1 MAARDN
7 VKNLR
12 NNKPGLFTSTIT
24 RGLKQGPSSGK
35 ASFKRADNELVNSDI
50 LSTSSFKYA
59 VDGEGLKSTQQ
70 LNVDY
75 SNFANH
81 TFFNSAQVKT
91 NVAFDIIFNGFPF
104 DGNKQESESFFEA
117 LTGYEKWVYDQFP
130 KNKGY
135 MYFAASGSTTGI
147 YANQHTYVTVVD
159 RAGAAYPSVSKIVTG
174 ENILNPGSD
183 SMTLE
188 MQLFLPSQ
196 PSSASMILDKH
207 NESSGIRNGY
217 SLVLNSTGSSASGS
231 VTFYAMSGSVYD
243 AVTVAVKKGQFN
255 HVAFVWDRTPGVET
269 ISGYV
274 NQKLIVSSAQPIEFG
289 YIDASTANLY
299 IGSGSAIT
307 GLFTPTLTFS
317 GAIDELRIWHSVRT
331 DDERNL
337 YKEKNV
343 FAQDDLKAYFKFNE
357 ASGSNS
363 SVILDHSGNSLHGK
377 LSAGGIL
384 LGVREAPTSSIA
396 GASPMIWERIADN
409 PILFPSHPA
418 VLDLQSELLN
428 SASLFDQANPNII
441 TRLIPP
447 HYLAEGQVEEGFETE
462 NGFITEQ
469 IQSGNDP
476 RSFALGATQTL
487 LLLLYT
493 WAKFFDEMK
502 LYVQTIS
509 TLRTVD
515 YDTEDTVPDQFL
527 LQLARNEGI
536 DLPPLFNGS
545 SIEQFI
551 EGENIQSDISNNDI
565 TLQSVK
571 NQIWRRILIN
581 LQDVLKSKGTIHSVK
596 SFIRAVGIDP
606 DNNFRIREFG
616 GPTNRPLTFVREKR
630 SEISTALLFPSM
642 SNATSG
648 GLLVSPFLSASRTE
662 PGYPEISAQ
671 ASAANYFLTS
681 GSFTLEGTYRFVP
694 GSFTANSQSLIR
706 LETTGGLSTAQPGLV
721 LNVVAVSS
729 SNTVTLFTR
738 PDLIGTHTTLAVPVT
753 GVNIF
758 DGSQWYV
765 SVGRQR
771 NDDGLDSLVSSSYFI
786 RIARQNYGEIV
797 ESYNTSSIYLDNVA
811 SANAWSFVTASV
823 NSSGTFIAVGSQSL
837 PTGTGIAFLNDTTS
851 APTAAR
857 VTNFEGRITQ
867 IRFWSKFLT
876 ESEWPEHVRYF
887 RSVGVE
893 DPLSNF
899 NFTIT
904 PTGSFQRLRI
914 DASTDQVVTESNSSG
929 QIFLTDF
936 TQNGFVLTGSSF
948 LPTSSVIVPERF
960 FFSYLSPKFDEAATT
975 EKVRIRGFTEF
986 ANVQETPWA
995 GVSPVYDIERSE
1007 LPTDNTR
1014 FTIDF
1019 SVVDALNQDIITI
1032 FSSLRALDN
1041 ILGNPE
1047 LLFSPDYPGLDDL
1060 RQIYFNKLTDKMN
1073 LRLFFDFFKWFDTN
1087 IGTFV
1092 AQLLPRKTRFLGT
1105 NFVVESHMLERP
1117 RVEYQFSDIYLGD
1130 NTRHSLKDTI
1140 LMQLI
1145 TGEFKRY

>member
-1 MAARDN
+1 MASRDN

-12 NNKPGLFTSTIT
+12 NNKPGLFSSTIT

-35 ASFKRADNELVNSDI
+35 ASFKRADNELVSSDI
-50 LSTSSFKYA
+50 LSTSSFKYSL
-59 VDGEGLKSTQQ
+59 DGEGLKSTQQ

-104 DGNKQESESFFEA
+104 DGTKQEFESFFEG
-117 LTGYEKWVYDQFP
+117 LTGFEKWVYDQFP

-135 MYFAASGSTTGI
+135 MYFAASGSTTGP
-147 YANQHTYVTVVD
+147 YMGEQTYITVVD
-159 RAGAAYPSVSKIVTG
+159 RAGAAYPTVSKTTTG
-174 ENILNPGSD
+174 ENVLNPGSN

-188 MQLFLPSQ
+188 MQLFIPELPST
-196 PSSASMILDKH
+196 ASMILDKH
-207 NESSGIRNGY
+207 NEASGIRNGY
-217 SLVLNSTGSSASGS
+217 SLVLNPTGSSVSGS
-231 VTFYAMSGSVYD
+231 ISLYVMSGSVYD
-243 AVTVAVKKGQFN
+243 TVTIEVKKGQFN
-255 HVAFVWDRTPGVET
+255 HIAFVWDRTPGIET

-274 NQKLIVSSAQPIEFG
+274 NQELLASSVQPIEFG

-317 GAIDELRIWHSVRT
+317 GAMDELRIWHKVRT

-337 YKEKNV
+337 YKEKNI
-343 FAQDDLKAYFKFNE
+343 FAQDGLKAYYKFNE
-357 ASGSNS
+357 PSGSNS
-363 SVILDHSGNSLHGK
+363 SVVLDYSGHSLHGK
-377 LSAGGIL
+377 LSTGGIL
-384 LGVREAPTSSIA
+384 LGVREIPTSSIA
-396 GASPMIWERIADN
+396 GASPMIWERIVDN
-409 PILFPSHPA
+409 PILFPSHPD
-418 VLDLQSELLN
+418 VLVLQSELLN

-462 NGFITEQ
+462 TGLITEQ
-469 IQSGNDP
+469 IQGGNDP

-515 YDTEDTVPDQFL
+515 YDLEDTVPDQFL
-527 LQLARNEGI
+527 LDLARNEGI
-536 DLPPLFNGS
+536 ELPPLFNGA

-565 TLQSVK
+565 TLQNVR

-630 SEISTALLFPSM
+630 SEISTMLAFPSM
-642 SNATSG
+642 SNGTG
-648 GLLVSPFLSASRTE
+648 GALLISPFLSSSRVE
-662 PGYPEISAQ
+662 PGWPYAGGSAD
-671 ASAANYFLTS
+671 SGNGYFTS
-681 GSFTLEGTYRFVP
+681 GSFTMEGTFRFVP
-694 GSFTANSQSLIR
+694 GTFTQNSQSLMR
-706 LETTGGLSTAQPGLV
+706 LQTTGSSTTARPGLA

-729 SNTVTLFTR
+729 SNTVTLFAR
-738 PDLIGTHTTLAVPVT
+738 PDISGSRATLAVPVT
-753 GVNIF
+753 GVDIF

-771 NDDGLDSLVSSSYFI
+771 SDDGLESLVSSSYFI
-786 RIARQNYGEIV
+786 RIAKQNYGEIV
-797 ESYNTSSIYLDNVA
+797 QSYNTSSMYADDIEDKSVWTLTSSLVNASGAYVA
-811 SANAWSFVTASV
+811 
-823 NSSGTFIAVGSQSL
+823 IGSQSL
-837 PTGTGIAFLNDTTS
+837 PTGTGIPLLNDTVS
-851 APTAAR
+851 APEAAR
-857 VTNFEGRITQ
+857 VTPFEGRITQ
-867 IRFWSKFLT
+867 FRFWSKYLT
-876 ESEWPEHVRYF
+876 EEEWPEHVRYF

-893 DPLSNF
+893 DPLTNF
-899 NFTIT
+899 NFATT
-904 PTGSFQRLRI
+904 PTGSFQRLRL

-929 QIFLTDF
+929 EIFLTDF
-936 TQNGFVLTGSSF
+936 TQNGFTLSGSGF
-948 LPTSSVIVPERF
+948 PQTSSVIVPERF
-960 FFSYLSPKFDEAATT
+960 FFSYLSPKFDESATT
-975 EKVRIRGFTEF
+975 DKVRIRGFSEF

-995 GVSPVYDIERSE
+995 SVSPVYDIERSE

-1019 SVVDALNQDIITI
+1019 SVVDALNQDIVTI
-1032 FSSLRALDN
+1032 FSSLKALDN

-1047 LLFSPDYPGLDDL
+1047 LIFSPDYPGLDDL

-1073 LRLFFDFFKWFDTN
+1073 LRLFFEFFKWFDTN

-1140 LMQLI
+1140 LLQLI

>member
-1 MAARDN
+1 MASRDN

-12 NNKPGLFTSTIT
+12 NNRPGLFSSTIT
-24 RGLKQGPSSGK
+24 RGLKQGPSAGK
-35 ASFKRADNELVNSDI
+35 ASFKRSENDLVSTDI
-50 LSTSSFKYA
+50 SSTSSFKYSL
-59 VDGEGLKSTQQ
+59 DGDGLKSTQQ

-75 SNFANH
+75 SDFANH

-104 DGNKQESESFFEA
+104 DGTKQEYESFFEA
-117 LTGYEKWVYDQFP
+117 LTGFEKWVYDQFP

-135 MYFAASGSTTGI
+135 MYFAASGSTTGP
-147 YANQHTYVTVVD
+147 YVDEQTYVTVVD

-174 ENILNPGSD
+174 ENILNPGSN

-188 MQLFLPSQ
+188 LQLFVPTMIS
-196 PSSASMILDKH
+196 SSASMILDKH
-207 NESSGIRNGY
+207 SESAGVRNGY
-217 SLVLNSTGSSASGS
+217 SLVLNPTGSSVSSS

-243 AVTVAVKKGQFN
+243 AVTVEVKKGQFN
-255 HVAFVWDRTPGVET
+255 HIAFVWDRTPGIET
-269 ISGYV
+269 IFGYV
-274 NQKLIVSSAQPIEFG
+274 NQELLASSSQPVEFG
-289 YIDASTANLY
+289 FIDASTANLY
-299 IGSGSAIT
+299 IGSGSAIS

-317 GAIDELRIWHSVRT
+317 GAIDELRIWHKVRT
-331 DDERNL
+331 DNDRNL

-343 FAQDDLKAYFKFNE
+343 FAQDGLKAYYKFNE
-357 ASGSNS
+357 PSGSNS
-363 SVILDHSGNSLHGK
+363 SVVLDYSGNSLHGK
-377 LSAGGIL
+377 LSTGGIL
-384 LGVREAPTSSIA
+384 LGVREVPTSSIA
-396 GASPMIWERIADN
+396 GASPMIWERIVDN
-409 PILFPSHPA
+409 PILFPSYPDI
-418 VLDLQSELLN
+418 LDLQSKLLT

-447 HYLAEGQVEEGFETE
+447 HYLAEGQVEEGLETE
-462 NGFITEQ
+462 TGFITEQ
-469 IQSGNDP
+469 IQGGNDP

-502 LYVQTIS
+502 LYIQTIS

-515 YDTEDTVPDQFL
+515 YDLEDTVPDQFL
-527 LQLARNEGI
+527 LDLARNEGI
-536 DLPPLFNGS
+536 ELPPLFNGS

-565 TLQSVK
+565 TLQNVR

-616 GPTNRPLTFVREKR
+616 GPTSRALTFAREKR
-630 SEISTALLFPSM
+630 SEITTMLAFPSM
-642 SNATSG
+642 SNGSG
-648 GLLVSPFLSASRTE
+648 GALLLSPYLSSSRVE
-662 PGYPEISAQ
+662 IGYPYIGS
-671 ASAANYFLTS
+671 NNDTVGLLTS
-681 GSFTLEGTYRFVP
+681 GSFTLEGTYKFVP
-694 GSFTANSQSLIR
+694 GTFSQNSQSLMR
-706 LETTGGLSTAQPGLV
+706 LQTTGSQASAQTGLA

-729 SNTVTLFTR
+729 SNTVTLFVR
-738 PDLIGTHTTLAVPVT
+738 SDIAGNDSTLAVPVT
-753 GVNIF
+753 GVDIF
-758 DGSQWYV
+758 DGSPWYV

-771 NDDGLDSLVSSSYFI
+771 ADDGLNSLVSASYFV
-786 RIARQNYGEIV
+786 RIAKQNYGEIIQ
-797 ESYNTSSIYLDNVA
+797 SYNTSSMHFDGAGGSVWCIT
-811 SANAWSFVTASV
+811 SSQV
-823 NSSGTFIAVGSQSL
+823 NSTGAYVAIGSQSISL
-837 PTGTGIAFLNDTTS
+837 GGNVELLNSTIYAPEVSRYTS
-851 APTAAR
+851 
-857 VTNFEGRITQ
+857 FEGRITQ
-867 IRFWSKFLT
+867 FRFWSKYLT
-876 ESEWPEHVRYF
+876 EQEWPEHVRNF

-893 DPLSNF
+893 DPLTNF
-899 NFTIT
+899 NFTTT

-914 DASTDQVVTESNSSG
+914 DASTDQIVTESNGSG
-929 QIFLTDF
+929 EVFLTDF
-936 TQNGFVLTGSSF
+936 TQNGFTLTGSGF
-948 LPTSSVIVPERF
+948 PFTSSVIVPERF
-960 FFSYLSPKFDEAATT
+960 FYSYLSPKFDESATT
-975 EKVRIRGFTEF
+975 DKVRVRGFSEF
-986 ANVQETPWA
+986 ANVEETPWA
-995 GVSPVYDIERSE
+995 SVSPVYDIERSE

-1019 SVVDALNQDIITI
+1019 SVVDALNQDIVTI
-1032 FSSLRALDN
+1032 FSSLKALDN

-1047 LLFSPDYPGLDDL
+1047 MMFSPDYPGLDDL

-1140 LMQLI
+1140 LLQLI